1 MSASRRAAPRRAPPI
16 RPEVRPRRTEQP
28 SPPPA
33 GRGSGGGPLGHC
45 RPHQSGAAL
54 ILALFAA
61 ALATLLATRMLER
74 TDILIGT
81 IEGRHLHAQAVELT
95 RGGVDYARAV
105 LMEDQRRSVTDHA
118 GEPWATPLPPLE
130 ATAGAIKA
138 AIGGRIEDVQG
149 RWNINN
155 LRTSTGAPDPV
166 QLALFRRLLAALSLD
181 ETLAAKA
188 ATRIAAPGTEL
199 GELGALS
206 TVSGFDAAA
215 LAALASH
222 VVALPGPQPVNVN
235 TATAPVLMA
244 LLPGLD
250 ASGARQLVVQRDRVP
265 WRDLADF
272 RAALSSGLDGNAGG
286 VPMDVRSQF
295 FLVRVRAVAGR
306 AAATQEA
313 LLHRDATARWPS
325 VLWRHYL

>member
-1 MSASRRAAPRRAPPI
+1 MSRRGQA
-16 RPEVRPRRTEQP
+16 
-28 SPPPA
+28 
-33 GRGSGGGPLGHC
+33 
-45 RPHQSGAAL
+45 GAAL
-54 ILALFAA
+54 ILALFVA

-81 IEGRHLHAQAVELT
+81 IEGRHLHAQAIELT

-105 LMEDQRRSVTDHA
+105 LFEDQRRSVSDHA

-130 ATAGAIKA
+130 ATAGAIKG
-138 AIGGRIEDVQG
+138 AIGGRIEDLQG

-155 LRTSTGAPDPV
+155 LRSPTGTVDPL
-166 QLALFRRLLAALSLD
+166 QLALFRRLLAALALD
-181 ETLAAKA
+181 ENLAARA
-188 ATRIAAPGTEL
+188 AARIATPGTAL
-199 GELGALS
+199 GELGALAE
-206 TVSGFDAAA
+206 VSGFDPGVLST
-215 LAALASH
+215 LAPH
-222 VVALPGPQPVNVN
+222 VAALPGPQAINVN
-235 TATAPVLMA
+235 TATATVLVA

-250 ASGARQLVVQRDRVP
+250 AAAARQLVAQRDRVP
-265 WRDLADF
+265 WRDLNDF

-295 FLVRVRAVAGR
+295 FLVRVQAVAGR